1 MVMVVL
7 SSLLLRSDKSE
18 HSSSRLVRQCN
29 ETLASASIFVSQ
41 RITLDDTG
49 PDRAVRI
56 GKRSRHEALMHA
68 DSSVLTVSGHSSNLS
83 ANLTHLFPVSSPKF

>member
-18 HSSSRLVRQCN
+18 HSSSRLVKQCN
-29 ETLASASIFVSQ
+29 ETLASASILVSQ
-41 RITLDDTG
+41 RITLNYTG

-56 GKRSRHEALMHA
+56 GKR
-68 DSSVLTVSGHSSNLS
+68 
-83 ANLTHLFPVSSPKF
+83 F